1 MGRFLTRDTW
11 PGEVNRPLS
20 LNRWGYVEGNP
31 INYTDPTG
39 HVLCGTDCIIQ
50 GAIQINAPE
59 VLMYDETQAP
69 KNITFSGSP
78 LTPPR
83 IIYNRNCLDE
93 RVVPPGTDQ
102 SQFIPSR
109 CEPTWPLDRNRHG
122 TITYHSGL
130 CGQISI
136 AAILAGLI
144 PGVTANDVVDNFMK
158 HRPGFAPDY
167 TGVNELKKFI
177 NEYYGGYL
185 YAWEA
190 ERAKFRDENPLIQK
204 LRHSLNGGYVIAG
217 IRVSAST
224 GQLRN
229 GVVDSRAPNRSFG
242 TTGAA
247 MHWVVITGVSNEW
260 NLGGNWRWIRIYNPF
275 GNQTEYYWWGDFQSS
290 WESDQGVMLRISIF
304 KGKDMLR

>member
-1 MGRFLTRDTW
+1 
-11 PGEVNRPLS
+11 
-20 LNRWGYVEGNP
+20 
-31 INYTDPTG
+31 
-39 HVLCGTDCIIQ
+39 LCGPDCISQ
-50 GAIQINAPE
+50 AAGQINAPE
-59 VLMYDETQAP
+59 VLMYDEKQSP

-83 IIYNRNCLDE
+83 IIYDRNCIDE

-109 CEPTWPLDRNRHG
+109 CEPTWPSDRNRHG

-158 HRPGFAPDY
+158 YRPGFAPDY
-167 TGVNELKKFI
+167 TGVNELREFI

-185 YAWEA
+185 YTGKA
-190 ERAKFRDENPLIQK
+190 ERVDVENSNLIQK
-204 LRHSLNGGYVIAG
+204 LRNSLNGSYLISG
-217 IRVSAST
+217 IRVNGST

-229 GVVDSRAPNRSFG
+229 GARMAAAPNRPFAMG
-242 TTGAA
+242 GAA
-247 MHWVVITGVSNEW
+247 KHWVVITGVSNEW
-260 NLGGNWRWIRIYNPF
+260 GVGRDWRWIRIYNPF
-275 GNQTEYYWWGDFQSS
+275 GNQTEYYWWGDFQKS
-290 WESDQGVMLRISIF
+290 WEIEQGAMLRVSIF
-304 KGKDMLR
+304 GKERPK